1 MSSFEKNSSSQ
12 QLPPLSS
19 PVVKAIGAFHQ
30 IAVIA
35 DSSLDRK
42 EILQTSVEFLLEI
55 LEEQTGGV
63 CLLNHDKSGW
73 ELASQSSAGV
83 LERLVA
89 SAEGRGFLNEVAS
102 GSGASILAGEE
113 ALSFLGRFKSLIAS
127 PVRSPQELFGA
138 MVIVS
143 PKEGRFS
150 SEEARLLESTG
161 DFLGVCLQN
170 MKLLSKLR
178 KSEVTYRALV
188 ENVDEILFQ
197 VDTTGGLT
205 FLSGKI
211 FDSIGYEPQELL
223 GCNFQQLIH
232 PEDIVIPVAAFED
245 SMRGGSG
252 ATSGFYR
259 VKHKGGGYRWHFTSY
274 SPLRNAAGEIIG
286 GVGIARD
293 VTAEMETREKL
304 NLSETRLQEIFETM
318 QEGIVVTDLK
328 GKIVDLNHIACDAL
342 GLKPEETQG
351 QSFYNFISPEDADKI
366 EQSRVAVLR
375 YGRISNREFTF
386 ITRKGIRFPAEM
398 NISLLRGQFG
408 EPLGFIWVGRD
419 ISDRREW
426 ERKMKE
432 SEERYRNIFNTF
444 PASVILIDLQGQV
457 VDVNEWHLK
466 KFESPGTSRESF
478 MGKDFLRYPPNAKA
492 VLDKRL
498 SELLKGKSFE
508 ARNVAIPFGDAG
520 DKRVFDVIGVPR
532 FSLEGEVA
540 GGLLVYLDVSQRRGL
555 ERKSIEAKRLEAV
568 RDLAGAIAHEF
579 SQPIQGLLLLG
590 EMSTLGEVNHKHW
603 EQVVELTERL
613 SDLVLRLKHITSVKT
628 KAYLRDRILDFYG
641 SLKEPKSELPKRI
654 LIIDDEVI
662 IREALGEMLQKLGFE
677 VATAAGGREG
687 VSWLERGEFG
697 LVICDIYMPDLD
709 GFGVFEVAQRKWP
722 ELPFVFVTGYA
733 VPIEREKVISKAAG
747 ILEKPVKMEHISAIV
762 ERFWPKVRT

>member
-12 QLPPLSS
+12 QLPPLNS
-19 PVVKAIGAFHQ
+19 PVVKALGAFRQ

-42 EILQTSVEFLLEI
+42 EILQTSVESLLEI

-63 CLLNHDKSGW
+63 CLLNQDKSEW
-73 ELASQSSAGV
+73 ELASPSSGGA
-83 LERLVA
+83 LERLVS

-102 GSGASILAGEE
+102 GSGASMLAGKE

-127 PVRSPQELFGA
+127 PVRSPQELFGV

-143 PKEGRFS
+143 PKEDRFA
-150 SEEARLLESTG
+150 SEEAKLLESMG
-161 DFLGVCLQN
+161 HFLGVCLQN
-170 MKLLSKLR
+170 KRLLSKLR

-188 ENVDEILFQ
+188 ENVDEILLQ
-197 VDTTGGLT
+197 VDASGCFT

-211 FDSIGYEPQELL
+211 YDSIGYKPQELL

-232 PEDIVIPVAAFED
+232 PEDIGIPVAAFED

-304 NLSETRLQEIFETM
+304 NLSETRLKEIFETM

-328 GKIVDLNHIACDAL
+328 GKIVDLNHVAVDTL
-342 GLKPEETQG
+342 GLKPEEARG
-351 QSFYNFISPEDADKI
+351 QSFYNFVSPEDADKI

-386 ITRKGIRFPAEM
+386 ITRKGIRYPVEV
-398 NISLLRGQFG
+398 NISLLKSQSGQ
-408 EPLGFIWVGRD
+408 PVGFIWVGRD

-426 ERKMKE
+426 ERKLKE

-444 PASVILIDLQGQV
+444 PASVILIDLQGRV

-466 KFESPGTSRESF
+466 EFESPGTSRESYL
-478 MGKDFLRYPPNAKA
+478 GKDLLSYPPNLEAG
-492 VLDKRL
+492 LRQRL
-498 SELLKGKSFE
+498 SELFKGKPFE
-508 ARNVAIPFGDAG
+508 ARNVTITFGDAS
-520 DKRVFDVIGVPR
+520 DKRVFDIIGVPR

-540 GGLLVYLDVSQRRGL
+540 GGLLVYLDVSQRREL

-722 ELPFVFVTGYA
+722 ELPFVFVTGYS

-762 ERFWPKVRT
+762 ERFWPKVGT

>member
-1 MSSFEKNSSSQ
+1 MSSSEKNSSSQ
-12 QLPPLSS
+12 QLPPINS
-19 PVVKAIGAFHQ
+19 PAVKALGAFHQ

-63 CLLNHDKSGW
+63 CLLNQDKLEW
-73 ELASQSSAGV
+73 ELASPSSGGA
-83 LERLVA
+83 LERLVS
-89 SAEGRGFLNEVAS
+89 SAEGRRFLNQVVS
-102 GSGASILAGEE
+102 GSGASILAGKE
-113 ALSFLGRFKSLIAS
+113 ALSFLGRFKSLIAL

-143 PKEGRFS
+143 PKEGRFA
-150 SEEARLLESTG
+150 SEEAKLLESTG
-161 DFLGVCLQN
+161 HFLGVCLQN
-170 MKLLSKLR
+170 KRLLSKLR

-188 ENVDEILFQ
+188 ENVDEILLQ
-197 VDTTGGLT
+197 VDASGCFT

-211 FDSIGYEPQELL
+211 FDSIGYKPQELL

-232 PEDIVIPVAAFED
+232 PEDIGIPEAAFED

-252 ATSGFYR
+252 ATSGSYR

-274 SPLRNAAGEIIG
+274 SPLRDAAGEIIG

-304 NLSETRLQEIFETM
+304 DLSETRLQEIFETM

-351 QSFYNFISPEDADKI
+351 QSFYNFVSPEDADKI

-386 ITRKGIRFPAEM
+386 ITKKGIRFPAEM
-398 NISLLRGQFG
+398 NISLLRGQSG

-426 ERKMKE
+426 ERKLKE

-444 PASVILIDLQGQV
+444 PASVILIDLQGRV

-466 KFESPGTSRESF
+466 QFESPGTSRESYL
-478 MGKDFLRYPPNAKA
+478 GKDFLSYPPNVKA
-492 VLDKRL
+492 ALNKRL

-508 ARNVAIPFGDAG
+508 TRNVTIPFADAG

-540 GGLLVYLDVSQRRGL
+540 GGLLVYLDVSQRREL
-555 ERKSIEAKRLEAV
+555 EKKSIEAKRLEAV

-641 SLKEPKSELPKRI
+641 SLKGPKSEHPKRV
-654 LIIDDEVI
+654 LVIDDETI

-677 VATAAGGREG
+677 VATAAGGREA
-687 VSWLERGEFG
+687 VSWLETGEFG

-709 GFGVFEVAQRKWP
+709 GFGVFEVVQKRWP
-722 ELPFVFVTGYA
+722 ELPFVFVTGYS
-733 VPIEREKVISKAAG
+733 VPIEREKVISQAAG
-747 ILEKPVKMEHISAIV
+747 ILEKPVKMEHISAMV

>member
-1 MSSFEKNSSSQ
+1 MSSLEKNSSSQ

-19 PVVKAIGAFHQ
+19 PVVKALGAFRQ

-63 CLLNHDKSGW
+63 CLLNQDKSGW

-89 SAEGRGFLNEVAS
+89 SAEGRGFLNEIAS
-102 GSGASILAGEE
+102 GSGASILAGGE

-170 MKLLSKLR
+170 KRLLSKLR

-205 FLSGKI
+205 FLSGRI
-211 FDSIGYEPQELL
+211 YDSIGYKPEELL

-232 PEDIVIPVAAFED
+232 PEDIGIPVAAFED
-245 SMRGGSG
+245 VRKGGSG

-259 VKHKGGGYRWHFTSY
+259 VKHREGGYRWHFTSY
-274 SPLRNAAGEIIG
+274 SALRNAPGEIIG

-304 NLSETRLQEIFETM
+304 KISETRLKEIFETM
-318 QEGIVVTDLK
+318 QEGIIVTDLK
-328 GKIVDLNHIACDAL
+328 GKIVDLNHVAVDTL
-342 GLKPEETQG
+342 GLKPEEARG

-398 NISLLRGQFG
+398 NISLLRGQSG

-426 ERKMKE
+426 ERKLRE

-444 PASVILIDLQGQV
+444 PASVILIDLQGRV

-466 KFESPGTSRESF
+466 QFESPGTSRESYL
-478 MGKDFLRYPPNAKA
+478 GKDFLSYPPNVKA
-492 VLDKRL
+492 ALNKRL

-508 ARNVAIPFGDAG
+508 ARNVAIPFADAG

-540 GGLLVYLDVSQRRGL
+540 GGLLVYLDVSQRREL

-641 SLKEPKSELPKRI
+641 SLEGSKSELPKRI
-654 LIIDDEVI
+654 LVIDDEVI

>member
-1 MSSFEKNSSSQ
+1 MSSSEKNSSSQ

-19 PVVKAIGAFHQ
+19 PVVKSLGAFGQ

-63 CLLNHDKSGW
+63 CLLNQDKSGW

-83 LERLVA
+83 LERLVG
-89 SAEGRGFLNEVAS
+89 SAEGRGFLNEVVS
-102 GSGASILAGEE
+102 GSGASMLAGKE

-138 MVIVS
+138 IVIVS
-143 PKEGRFS
+143 PKDGRFS

-170 MKLLSKLR
+170 KKLLSKLR

-188 ENVDEILFQ
+188 ENVDEILLQ

-211 FDSIGYEPQELL
+211 YDSIGYKPEELL

-232 PEDIVIPVAAFED
+232 PEDIGIPVAAFED
-245 SMRGGSG
+245 GKRGGSG
-252 ATSGFYR
+252 TTSGPYR

-274 SPLRNAAGEIIG
+274 SPLRDAAGEIIG

-328 GKIVDLNHIACDAL
+328 GKIVDLNHVAVDTL
-342 GLKPEETQG
+342 GLKPEEARG

-366 EQSRVAVLR
+366 EQSRIAVLR

-398 NISLLRGQFG
+398 NISLLRGQSG

-426 ERKMKE
+426 ERKLKE

-444 PASVILIDLQGQV
+444 PASVILIDLQGRV

-466 KFESPGTSRESF
+466 QFESPGTSRESF
-478 MGKDFLRYPPNAKA
+478 LGKDFLSYPPNVKA
-492 VLDKRL
+492 ALNKRL

-540 GGLLVYLDVSQRRGL
+540 GGLLVYLDVSQRREL

-641 SLKEPKSELPKRI
+641 SLEGSKSELPKRI
-654 LIIDDEVI
+654 LVIDDEVI